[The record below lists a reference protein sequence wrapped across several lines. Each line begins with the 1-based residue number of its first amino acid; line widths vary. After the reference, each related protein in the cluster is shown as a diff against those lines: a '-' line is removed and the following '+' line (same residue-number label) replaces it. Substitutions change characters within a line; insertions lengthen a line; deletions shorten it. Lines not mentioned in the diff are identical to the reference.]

1 MLSYY
6 QSAATDSPLAGPW
19 VNGGVSALSFVRGS
33 MKDAST
39 AVIDT
44 GHKDIKA
51 SVRKSRRNKAR
62 TELNVKVE
70 YRTLDAVLWN
80 FSTNINEG
88 GIFIR
93 SNRPQPP
100 GTVVHLRFFLPD
112 VLKAIQVEGEVM
124 WCNTDPRDGDCGMG
138 IEFHELHGG
147 DKRMINQ
154 LITSLRQDS

>member
-1 MLSYY
+1 
-6 QSAATDSPLAGPW
+6 
-19 VNGGVSALSFVRGS
+19 
-33 MKDAST
+33 MKDTAST
-39 AVIDT
+39 VIDT
-44 GHKDIKA
+44 GHKDITA

-62 TELNVKVE
+62 MELNVKVE

-112 VLKAIQVEGEVM
+112 VLKAIHVEGEVV
-124 WCNTDPRDGDCGMG
+124 WCNDDPQAGECGMG
-138 IEFHELHGG
+138 IEFHELRGG
-147 DKRMINQ
+147 DKRLIDQ
-154 LITSLRQDS
+154 LITGKRMED

>member
-1 MLSYY
+1 
-6 QSAATDSPLAGPW
+6 
-19 VNGGVSALSFVRGS
+19 
-33 MKDAST
+33 MKDAVS
-39 AVIDT
+39 VVPDT

-51 SVRKSRRNKAR
+51 SVRKSRRNKER
-62 TELNVKVE
+62 VELNVKVE

-112 VLKAIQVEGEVM
+112 VLKAIQVEGEVV
-124 WCNTDPRDGDCGMG
+124 WCNNDPGTGDCGMG
-138 IEFHELHGG
+138 IEFHELRGG
-147 DKRMINQ
+147 DKRLINQ
-154 LITSLRQDS
+154 LITGKRQDD